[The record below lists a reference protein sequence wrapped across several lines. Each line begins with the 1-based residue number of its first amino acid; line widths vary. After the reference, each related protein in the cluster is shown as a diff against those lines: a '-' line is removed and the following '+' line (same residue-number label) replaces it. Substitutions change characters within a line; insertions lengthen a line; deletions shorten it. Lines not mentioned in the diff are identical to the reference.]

1 MARHNRIIGLNGQ
14 PISAPPPEARNLPEM
29 VEEARNFYENAEKRK
44 AFHRLCDAMLMLSD
58 GVARNMRD
66 AALLVQKVGELNDK
80 ITPK

>member
-1 MARHNRIIGLNGQ
+1 MSKNRIIGLNGQ
-14 PISAPPPEARNLPEM
+14 PISAPPPEPRNLPEM
-29 VEEARNFYENAEKRK
+29 IEEARSFYENAEKRK

-66 AALLVQKVGELNDK
+66 AAMLLNELRKINER